1 MIIRVSLKN
10 RHSLNGTLIS
20 SRRLFHNFDAEE
32 KNVRFKPSIQVL
44 GGQDRFCAWCQR
56 HRTRK
61 SSISIRKCYTKS
73 PHPSFP
79 PKLCPLGINF

>member
-44 GGQDRFCAWCQR
+44 GGQDFVPGVRDIEPGIA
-56 HRTRK
+56 
-61 SSISIRKCYTKS
+61 IY
-73 PHPSFP
+73 PSESVTLSLSTPPFP
-79 PKLCPLGINF
+79 PNYVHLE